1 MSWCQNKKRLP
12 NYILNSLHNIQKANW
27 NRVEWVW
34 LHVSL
39 SNTIFLA
46 IRNTTHYFCNW
57 PGLHKLQENSSAC
70 FKSLAYRWLNRSKP
84 SAISAASCAVWFWCR
99 VVWWSSK
106 LAVRQHCLSFHIMK
120 VSRSEASLN
129 SASRLAI
136 VLLTLSCFRCC
147 KKCRKNVKFKAGK
160 IPRMG
165 EECESVPQMV

>member
-1 MSWCQNKKRLP
+1 M
-12 NYILNSLHNIQKANW
+12 
-27 NRVEWVW
+27 
-34 LHVSL
+34 
-39 SNTIFLA
+39 
-46 IRNTTHYFCNW
+46 HYFCNW

-99 VVWWSSK
+99 VVWWYSK
-106 LAVRQHCLSFHIMK
+106 LVVRQHCLSFHIMK

-147 KKCRKNVKFKAGK
+147 KKCRNNVKFKAGK

-165 EECESVPQMV
+165 EECERCSTNGISERADLRILTVWIVNSSWSHDLASKSHGETKSKIARRFR